1 MEKYKTRVCRTCITR
16 DGVIKEID
24 YNEFIGKNLYEIET
38 RNLCSFVQ
46 FTIDENGTIT
56 NIKDNCRFA
65 HNIKECRG
73 TKNAIGCQIPK
84 KDTECINWNYFCS
97 SPVNI
102 DNLRISP
109 EVY

>member
-1 MEKYKTRVCRTCITR
+1 MENHKTKFCRTCINQ
-16 DGVIKEID
+16 GVIKEID

-46 FTIDENGTIT
+46 FTIDENDIIT
-56 NIKDNCRFA
+56 NIKDNCRYA
-65 HNIKECRG
+65 HNRKEYRG
-73 TKNAIGCQIPK
+73 TKKAIGCQIPK

-102 DNLRISP
+102 NEFTRESP